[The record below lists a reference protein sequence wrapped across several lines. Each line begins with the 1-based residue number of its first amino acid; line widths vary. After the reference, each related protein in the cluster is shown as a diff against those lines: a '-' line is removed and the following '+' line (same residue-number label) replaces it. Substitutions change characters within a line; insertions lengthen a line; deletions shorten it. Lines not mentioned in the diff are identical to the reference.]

1 MVKQAA
7 TTIKIRRGT
16 ELLSNHQSQLL
27 QAASHIHVQE
37 EELLQMSI
45 EMDKAN
51 TDIELNTDD
60 DNASVQRD
68 RNDTG
73 DDTAPKD
80 IYDERLE

>member
-7 TTIKIRRGT
+7 TSIKVRRGT
-16 ELLSNHQSQLL
+16 ELLSNHKSQLL

-37 EELLQMSI
+37 EELLQMSV

-51 TDIELNTDD
+51 TDIDQNTD

-68 RNDTG
+68 RTDTG

>member
-1 MVKQAA
+1 
-7 TTIKIRRGT
+7 
-16 ELLSNHQSQLL
+16 
-27 QAASHIHVQE
+27 
-37 EELLQMSI
+37 MSV

-60 DNASVQRD
+60 DASVQRD